1 MYGIFLQKS
10 DFKTTKTTKPYMK
23 KLLLT
28 FASLVLLLAG
38 CSTDPTID
46 NIVKGEGV
54 TILTLSTHSTRTSL
68 GAKVDS
74 TYPIHWSEGDKIV
87 VNGIVSDEA
96 IINATDPASAT
107 FSINGILDYPYA
119 ITYPYTP
126 TTTVD
131 APKVVFLAEQTYCEG
146 SFCNGSAPMCGY
158 AAKQGDEI
166 AISHLAGALRFP
178 VKAENEGVILDKIV
192 ITSQSASLAGEFA
205 VDCAQGTISPCEN
218 TQNIVTYTL
227 PSNFT
232 LSTDKES
239 IFYIALPAVNQGKCV
254 VEFVEAS
261 GKKMINDWN
270 STKPISAGKVRE
282 FSTIIYKEGLT
293 GALTSFDS
301 EEDNLL
307 DLPDANCYGYI
318 KDNKGRA
325 IKGVAV
331 SDGFSVT
338 TTDRNGLYK
347 LAVSPDAW
355 YIYITVPA
363 EYAIDTDERNL
374 PLFYQ
379 KYTPGKT
386 KYDFT
391 LTPIADGVEK
401 KFALF
406 TMTDVHLGS
415 LNGSNIEKKS
425 IFENTIIPHINSE
438 CDKLAAQGIH
448 CYGINLG
455 DNISNMGGS
464 LDDSAYR
471 GDILDGYK
479 LSKIPFFSVFGNHD
493 CNYFYKDCPLETD
506 ERNSNHNIKAQR
518 EHEEMFGPINYSFD
532 RGNVHIVAMRNI
544 IYPDEKIYFN
554 LPYGFT
560 DEQIEWLR
568 QDLALVPKEKSV
580 IFCVHV
586 PIFNSNR
593 QNYGAVRDLLN
604 GYAEVTI
611 LSGHNHYQR
620 NVRTNQFSG
629 FSAYNMI
636 ENNSAPTSGAAW
648 LHTITGDGTPAGYK
662 IYINDNGKIV
672 DNRYVSYNEG
682 ANATNHQ
689 MRLYWGDAKFGAPA
703 SGSNPN
709 GTKGFYA
716 FNFSNSEGKKTVV
729 INLYNY
735 ISGWSVKVYENDVEK
750 AVLTTKTSYT
760 QPSFSALVGDGS
772 VASPWRAADGVETAH
787 DFYATGYMCGYLGIE
802 GKGDA
807 YSSCFHMFHYTL
819 SDNNANIKVVATD
832 PYGNSFTETVII
844 GDTDFS
850 KTSNQ

>member
-1 MYGIFLQKS
+1 MKHFL
-10 DFKTTKTTKPYMK
+10 FTAAALAT
-23 KLLLT
+23 
-28 FASLVLLLAG
+28 LLAG
-38 CSTDPTID
+38 CTTDTSED
-46 NIVKGEGV
+46 NILAGEGDII
-54 TILTLSTHSTRTSL
+54 TLTLSTQSTRTSL
-68 GAKVDS
+68 GAKQDG
-74 TYPIHWSEGDKIV
+74 TYPIYWSEGDKIA
-87 VNGIVSDEA
+87 VNGIASNEA
-96 IINATDPASAT
+96 VINSADPTSAT
-107 FSINGILDYPYA
+107 FSINGILNYPYA
-119 ITYPYTP
+119 VTYPYTP
-126 TTTVD
+126 TTTAE
-131 APKVVFLAEQTYCEG
+131 APKVEFLAEQSYCEG

-158 AAKQGDEI
+158 AADKSDNI
-166 AISHLAGALRFP
+166 TISHLAGALRLP
-178 VKAENEGVILDKIV
+178 VKAATEGVVLEKVV
-192 ITSQSASLAGEFA
+192 ITSRSASLAGEFA
-205 VDCAQGTISPCEN
+205 VDCAQGTISPSESA
-218 TQNIVTYTL
+218 QNSVTYTL

-232 LSTDKES
+232 LSTEVES
-239 IFYIALPAVNQGKCV
+239 ILYIALPAVNQGSCV

-261 GKKMINDWN
+261 GKKMINNWN
-270 STKPISAGKVRE
+270 SSKPISAGKVRE
-282 FSTIIYKEGLT
+282 FSTITYKEGLT
-293 GALTSFDS
+293 GTLTSFDS
-301 EEDNLL
+301 EEDNLI
-307 DLPDANCYGYI
+307 DVPEHNCYGYI
-318 KDNKGRA
+318 KDKYGRA

-338 TTDRNGLYK
+338 TTDKNGLYK
-347 LAVSPDAW
+347 LTVSPDAW

-379 KYTPGKT
+379 KYVPGKT

-391 LTPIADGVEK
+391 LTPIAGGVEK

-406 TMTDVHLGS
+406 TITDTHLGS
-415 LNGSNIEKKS
+415 LYGSNIEKKS
-425 IFENTIIPHINSE
+425 VFENTIIPHINNE

-448 CYGINLG
+448 CYGVNLG

-532 RGNVHIVAMRNI
+532 RGNVHIVAMRNT

-554 LPYGFT
+554 LTYGFT

-568 QDLALVPKEKSV
+568 QDLKVVPKEKSI

-593 QNYGAVRDLLN
+593 QNYSAVRDLLN
-604 GYAEVTI
+604 EFADATI

-620 NVRTNQFSG
+620 NVRINQFSG
-629 FSAYNMI
+629 FSAYNII
-636 ENNSAPTSGAAW
+636 ENNSAPTSGAVW
-648 LHTITGDGTPAGYK
+648 QHTISGDGTPAGYK

-672 DNRYVSYNEG
+672 DNRYISYNEG
-682 ANATNHQ
+682 ANGANHQ

-729 INLYNY
+729 INIYNY

-750 AVLTTKTSYT
+750 AELTTKTSYT

-772 VASPWRAADGVETAH
+772 ATSPWRVADGVESAH
-787 DFYATGYMCGYLGIE
+787 DFYATGYMCGYLGIA
-802 GKGDA
+802 GSGDA
-807 YSSCFHMFHYTL
+807 YNSCFHMFHYTL
-819 SDNNANIKVVATD
+819 NDNNANVKVVATD
-832 PYGNSFTETVII
+832 PYGNSFTESVII
-844 GDTDFS
+844 GDIDFS
-850 KTSNQ
+850 KSSN